1 MNSTEHFVSDA
12 FEQPS
17 SEGLEVREEEQSRYE
32 AEEARL
38 NAQLPDRS
46 MRPYEYQG
54 GIICYDK

>member
-54 GIICYDK
+54 VRFT